1 VFDPHVAIVAAAGRG
16 DVCHVVVHGQ
26 VVVQDRKAL
35 TIDAAG
41 VVDRVNKLTPV
52 ILASVARN

>member
-1 VFDPHVAIVAAAGRG
+1 
-16 DVCHVVVHGQ
+16 VVVHGQ